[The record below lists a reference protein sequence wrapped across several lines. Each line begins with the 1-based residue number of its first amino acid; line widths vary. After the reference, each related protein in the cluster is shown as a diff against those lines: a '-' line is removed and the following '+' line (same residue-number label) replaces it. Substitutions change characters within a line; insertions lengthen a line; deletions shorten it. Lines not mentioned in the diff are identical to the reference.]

1 MHKTIK
7 VLVTSSNPNKV
18 KGTKRAFLKFLK
30 ATSQKARLI
39 IKSKK
44 FPSNVAEQP
53 VGHYETMLGSLNR
66 VMNAKN
72 ADKEKYFDYYVG
84 IESGVVFLKNHPH
97 ILSYACVMDK
107 NNRFFFGTSMMF
119 PLPSEATNYIKQG
132 KEIAEFAEKVSKTKD
147 IRSKGGIVSFLSNQ
161 QYNRIKINSTAVF
174 GALIGFIKPQLFKPS
189 SKQSSPIIYISTS
202 ISSGVV
208 KNLPLIIAKT
218 VEECN
223 GYVNNPHVI
232 YAGHDNQ
239 KRDLYFEQLTKKYFN
254 KIPPKDDLLKLSELV
269 YKLDA
274 LLVDQATHLIALL
287 DNPSFGVGME
297 IERALTKPQRGLHE
311 TKILGLIHKNNYAK
325 TSKMILG
332 AQSKNF
338 IIRAYET
345 KEDVVRV
352 VREFLGE

>member
-1 MHKTIK
+1 M
-7 VLVTSSNPNKV
+7 
-18 KGTKRAFLKFLK
+18 LK
-30 ATSQKARLI
+30 AKNT
-39 IKSKK
+39 
-44 FPSNVAEQP
+44 PTQP
-53 VGHYETMLGSLNR
+53 LV
-66 VMNAKN
+66 
-72 ADKEKYFDYYVG
+72 
-84 IESGVVFLKNHPH
+84 
-97 ILSYACVMDK
+97 
-107 NNRFFFGTSMMF
+107 
-119 PLPSEATNYIKQG
+119 
-132 KEIAEFAEKVSKTKD
+132 
-147 IRSKGGIVSFLSNQ
+147 
-161 QYNRIKINSTAVF
+161 
-174 GALIGFIKPQLFKPS
+174 
-189 SKQSSPIIYISTS
+189 YISTS

-345 KEDVVRV
+345 KEDVVMV